1 MSLPDGVGIVGDGR
15 LALALG
21 QLVAD
26 QPQPAW
32 LFVPDEDRREQV
44 LKGRALPELVP
55 EVKKFSKSLSI
66 CRDFGDLTENCRL
79 VILTGSL
86 EPLDE
91 HLKQLGDH
99 LNGSHQMVHAA
110 HRLSSDGLRTTSS
123 LIQEYTPCL
132 QIGAIAGPLHV
143 GELLANS
150 PNAAVIGSA
159 FPRLIERA
167 RSVLERKHLRIYPR
181 YDLLGVEYAAALVQ
195 IVSVVVG
202 LADELQLGA
211 ATHATIIARGLA
223 EMTRLGSQLGSSN
236 DTFSGLA
243 GLGRL
248 VDGARRGEANYDLGK
263 QLARGVDSAS
273 LLSKGGAGGRGLQ
286 LVGPV
291 RRYADANGIWM
302 PITTVIDEIL
312 RGNLSAQQGIQ
323 ALLDTP
329 VKPEGD

>member
-15 LALALG
+15 LDLALAH
-21 QLVAD
+21 LVAED
-26 QPQPAW
+26 RPAW
-32 LFVPDEDRREQV
+32 LYVPDEARRQKV
-44 LKGRALPELVP
+44 LKKRALPELVP
-55 EVKKFSKSLSI
+55 EVKKFQKSLSI
-66 CRDFGDLTENCRL
+66 CREFEGLPDNCRL
-79 VILTGSL
+79 VVLTGSL
-86 EPLDE
+86 PPLE
-91 HLKQLGDH
+91 GLLKTIGDH
-99 LNGSHQMVHAA
+99 LNGSHQIVHAA
-110 HRLSSDGLRTTSS
+110 HRLSVDGLRTTSS
-123 LIQEYTPCL
+123 LIREYTPCI

-159 FPRLIERA
+159 FPRLIDRA
-167 RSVLERKHLRIYPR
+167 RSALERKHLRIYPR

-202 LADELQLGA
+202 LADELKLGA

-223 EMTRLGSQLGSSN
+223 EMTRLGSHLGSSD

-248 VDGARRGEANYDLGK
+248 VDGARRGEPNYDLGK
-263 QLARGVDSAS
+263 QLARGTDGTE
-273 LLSKGGAGGRGLQ
+273 LLGEGSSRGGGLH

-291 RRYADANGIWM
+291 RRYADEHGIWM

-312 RGNLSAQQGIQ
+312 RGRLSAQQGIQ